1 MASQTSFARASLK
14 ELRERVMAEFDAR
27 LPDADAR
34 LRNSVLNVLSVVM
47 GDLANE
53 LYGYIDWLAAQI
65 FPDTAESEYLDRWG
79 NMWGVSRKVAGF
91 AVGEITATGVSG
103 SALTAGSEFKRA
115 DGVIYRTTASVSIPP
130 AGMVNVAVK
139 SEKIGLN
146 ANADTGVKVT
156 LLAPVAGIN
165 TEAIVAAKG
174 LTGGAERESDSAYSE
189 RIILRMKYRPGGG
202 TVHDYEAWALEVSG
216 VTRAWC
222 YPLDMGAGTA
232 TVRFMMD
239 DTYPDGIPQ
248 AGDIERVKNY
258 IYDPNRRPVTADV
271 FVVAPVPYTIDI
283 AISDLT
289 PDTPEIR
296 SAVEAELVDLFAR
309 EAHPGL
315 YNYVENS
322 IDPCTVYVSKIW
334 EAVSIAVGTD
344 HFTLVSPAGNMV
356 MAVGT
361 IPVLGAITYS

>member
-1 MASQTSFARASLK
+1 MALTSFARPTLK
-14 ELRERVMAEFDAR
+14 ELRERVIASFNAA
-27 LPDADAR
+27 LPDTDAR
-34 LRNSVLNVLSVVM
+34 LRNSVLNVLAVVEA
-47 GDLANE
+47 DLANE
-53 LYGYIDWLAAQI
+53 LHGYIDWLSAQI

-79 NMWGVSRKVAGF
+79 VMWGVSRKVAGF
-91 AVGEITATGVSG
+91 AQGNITVTGAANAV
-103 SALTAGSEFKRA
+103 LTADTEFKRG
-115 DGVIYRTTASVSIPP
+115 DGVVYRTTESVTIPA
-130 AGMVNVAVK
+130 AGTLTVAVK

-146 ANADTGVKVT
+146 ANADEGVRLT
-156 LLAPVAGIN
+156 LLAPVSGIN
-165 TEAIVAAKG
+165 TDAVVAALG
-174 LTGGAERESDSAYSE
+174 LTGGAERESDASYAQ
-189 RIILRMKYRPGGG
+189 RVVLRMQYRPGGG
-202 TVHDYEAWALEVSG
+202 TVYDYEAWALEVSG

-222 YPLDMGAGTA
+222 YPLDMGPGTV

-283 AISDLT
+283 AIGDLT

-296 SAVEAELVDLFAR
+296 NAVEAELVGLFAR

-334 EAVSIAVGTD
+334 EAISIAVGTD